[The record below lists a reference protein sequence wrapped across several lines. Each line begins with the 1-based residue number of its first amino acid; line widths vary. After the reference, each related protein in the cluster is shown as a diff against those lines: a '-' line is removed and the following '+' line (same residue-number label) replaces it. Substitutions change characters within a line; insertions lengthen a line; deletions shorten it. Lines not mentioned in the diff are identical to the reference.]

1 MDPRWLILAGVIAE
15 LIGVVLLA
23 SKAQDDPVDGR
34 QTTSSQR
41 HEAVSGSGAR
51 PTRPG

>member
-1 MDPRWLILAGVIAE
+1 MDPRLLILAGVIAE

-23 SKAQDDPVDGR
+23 SQAQDDLEGGR
-34 QTTSSQR
+34 RTTSFRR
-41 HEAVSGSGAR
+41 HAVVSGSGAR